1 MLMPLLVRLTD
12 SEIEVIDL
20 VGSQALHGIEDR
32 RVVIEAAGSAGLA
45 IDHLPRPR
53 PHHRHLLVS
62 DGNTGVAAASASA
75 GGTIPAGLPAMSTR
89 FLDDGRICLSNN
101 AAERGLRCV
110 AVGRRNWTFAGSDE
124 GGRRAAAVYSLTET
138 CTLNDAD
145 PRAWLADVL
154 ARLPD
159 HPAHRIGEM
168 LPWAWKARHDAAARL
183 TTAVAA
189 ARLTTAVAA

>member
-1 MLMPLLVRLTD
+1 MSQNRAALQRGDDFDCATVLSLRSRMLMPLLVRLTD

-101 AAERGLRCV
+101 AAERALRCV
-110 AVGRRNWTFAGSDE
+110 
-124 GGRRAAAVYSLTET
+124 
-138 CTLNDAD
+138 
-145 PRAWLADVL
+145 
-154 ARLPD
+154 
-159 HPAHRIGEM
+159 
-168 LPWAWKARHDAAARL
+168 
-183 TTAVAA
+183 TTALSVC
-189 ARLTTAVAA
+189 TSFSSIWQHWE